1 MFPLP
6 VLLVGVAMG
15 GGKSSETNFENF
27 LILGMGFLYA
37 MVYAGGTADLV
48 SSHTPR

>member
-1 MFPLP
+1 

-27 LILGMGFLYA
+27 LILGM
-37 MVYAGGTADLV
+37 
-48 SSHTPR
+48 STP